1 MEHLEIGY
9 FDLMDQTVV
18 LKWTNPPIE
27 TFERVIGLCALRRS
41 RRAALMKERKCMQ
54 ANSLSKSSAN
64 IITH

>member
-27 TFERVIGLCALRRS
+27 TFERVRIVRLEEES
-41 RRAALMKERKCMQ
+41 PAALMKERKCMQ

>member
-27 TFERVIGLCALRRS
+27 TFERVRIVRLEEESPGIDEGEEVYAG
-41 RRAALMKERKCMQ
+41 KFPVEE
-54 ANSLSKSSAN
+54 
-64 IITH
+64 

>member
-27 TFERVIGLCALRRS
+27 TFERVRIVRLEEESPGSIDEGEEVYAG
-41 RRAALMKERKCMQ
+41 KFPVEE
-54 ANSLSKSSAN
+54 
-64 IITH
+64 